1 MEPRSGWSFY
11 LAAMQICRR
20 LGKVDG
26 ERAER
31 IAAAVETPGARAC
44 AWAFTA
50 LGAAE
55 RDKAAAS
62 RALDRAIEAIDRVRE
77 SGPGPEPVTNLD
89 GVDTIYPTNPAV
101 VVLPIVE
108 QVAPERLGEFF
119 WRAVAL
125 HERVGPERE
134 DELQK
139 SGIGFECTLL
149 AHYDRGVAAVLFEP
163 MDSFIQSVMAQ
174 KGRSGEMT
182 ASVIVAKGCIDPKAG
197 AELIESL
204 APDAGRPGVDSAN
217 QARMQ
222 LAGLFAAQPGDRR
235 SGRWRRLLRSM
246 SAQVPLEGE

>member
-1 MEPRSGWSFY
+1 M
-11 LAAMQICRR
+11 
-20 LGKVDG
+20 
-26 ERAER
+26 
-31 IAAAVETPGARAC
+31 
-44 AWAFTA
+44 
-50 LGAAE
+50 
-55 RDKAAAS
+55 
-62 RALDRAIEAIDRVRE
+62 RE

-134 DELQK
+134 DELQR
-139 SGIGFECTLL
+139 SGIGFECMLL
-149 AHYDRGVAAVLFEP
+149 VHYDRGVAAVLFEP

-174 KGRSGEMT
+174 KGRSGELT

-204 APDAGRPGVDSAN
+204 VPDAGRPWVDSAN
-217 QARMQ
+217 QARVQ
-222 LAGLFAAQPGDRR
+222 LAGLFARPGGR
-235 SGRWRRLLRSM
+235 RWRQLWRSM
-246 SAQVPLEGE
+246 SAQVPLEEE